1 MSAAATAIPYER
13 QSDQQAGRT
22 CGAAC
27 LNMVYRSFGMDVP
40 SAEIWPAIA
49 KRNRFG
55 VVSSTTHLMTQD
67 AVNRGFA
74 AVSLQARHPLQ
85 VLRLCREF
93 GIRAVL
99 NHRVRSDAPTGHYSV
114 FVDLDER
121 DVILHDPLL
130 GPSRHLTHA
139 ELLELWMARFSD
151 SEIAGNVL
159 IAVAPPSP
167 AGAPCEFCRTPM
179 LPSAPCPRCSA
190 PVGLQPL
197 GVLGCL
203 NDACI
208 ARMWNYVCCP
218 TCDYAWSFGPQAARA
233 EEVAGTNR
241 TAETKKPPSGPPPM
255 ADLASVFAE
264 VDKFCAHILS
274 LPAVAANADVRRNL
288 DFIAASKEKLRI
300 ACDQEL
306 TRRATR
312 QANLAAAQQI
322 IQRQREEALKKME
335 EADTQPAPV
344 DGDALGRALLKNLG
358 LTR

>member
-1 MSAAATAIPYER
+1 MSARAIAIPYER
-13 QSDQQAGRT
+13 QSDQPAGRT

-27 LNMVYRSFGMDVP
+27 LSMVYRSFGKDVP

-74 AVSLQARHPLQ
+74 AVSLQARHPLH

-99 NHRVRSDAPTGHYSV
+99 NHRVRSDAPMGHYSV
-114 FVDLDER
+114 FVDLDEK

-130 GPSRHLTHA
+130 GPSRRLAHA
-139 ELLELWMARFSD
+139 ELMELWLARFSD
-151 SEIAGNVL
+151 SEVAGNVL
-159 IAVAPPSP
+159 IAVASPGP

-179 LPSAPCPRCSA
+179 LLSAACPRCRT
-190 PVGLQPL
+190 PVGLQPSS
-197 GVLGCL
+197 VLGCL

-208 ARMWNYVCCP
+208 ARMWNYICCP
-218 TCDYAWSFGPQAARA
+218 ACDYPWSFGPQTAQA
-233 EEVAGTNR
+233 EEAGETNRAAGT
-241 TAETKKPPSGPPPM
+241 KVPSGPPM
-255 ADLASVFAE
+255 ADLNSVFAE
-264 VDKFCAHILS
+264 MDKFCAHILS
-274 LPAVAANADVRRNL
+274 LPAVAAHADVKRNL
-288 DFIAASKEKLRI
+288 DFIVASKEKLRI

-312 QANLAAAQQI
+312 QANLAAAQQMV
-322 IQRQREEALKKME
+322 QKQREEALKRME
-335 EADTQPAPV
+335 EADATPAPV
-344 DGDALGRALLKNLG
+344 DGDALGRAFLKNLG
-358 LTR
+358 LTK

>member
-1 MSAAATAIPYER
+1 MSARAIAIPYEK

-74 AVSLQARHPLQ
+74 AVSLQARHPLH
-85 VLRLCREF
+85 VLRLCREY

-99 NHRVRSDAPTGHYSV
+99 NHRLRPDSPTGHYSV
-114 FVDLDER
+114 FVDLDEK

-130 GPSRHLTHA
+130 GPSHRLTHA
-139 ELLELWMARFSD
+139 ELLELWAARFSD
-151 SEIAGNVL
+151 SEVAGCVL
-159 IAVAPPSP
+159 IAVASP
-167 AGAPCEFCRTPM
+167 GQAGAPCEFCRTPM
-179 LPSAPCPRCSA
+179 LPSAACPRCST
-190 PVGLQPL
+190 PVGLQPSS
-197 GVLGCL
+197 VLGCL

-218 TCDYAWSFGPQAARA
+218 ACDYAWSFEPQTAHGA
-233 EEVAGTNR
+233 ETGGTNR
-241 TAETKKPPSGPPPM
+241 AAGTKKAPAVPPM
-255 ADLASVFAE
+255 ADLNSVFAE
-264 VDKFCAHILS
+264 MDKFCAHILS
-274 LPAVAANADVRRNL
+274 LPAVAANADVKRNL
-288 DFIAASKEKLRI
+288 DFIAASKEQLRI
-300 ACDQEL
+300 VCDQEF

-312 QANLAAAQQI
+312 QATLAAAQRTVQE
-322 IQRQREEALKKME
+322 QREEALKKME
-335 EADTQPAPV
+335 EADTPPAPV
-344 DGDALGRALLKNLG
+344 DGDTLGRALLKNLG